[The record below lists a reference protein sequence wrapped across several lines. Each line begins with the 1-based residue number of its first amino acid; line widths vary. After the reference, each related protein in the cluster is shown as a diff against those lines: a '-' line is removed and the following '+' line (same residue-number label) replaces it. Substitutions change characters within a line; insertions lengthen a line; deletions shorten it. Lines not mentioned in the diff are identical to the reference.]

1 MTRDISVP
9 PPEPA
14 TRPMTTTARATRI
27 LTALALATALLSGCS
42 TPPKG
47 EGAGKYAAVELHGF
61 SRASIDL
68 ATEQV
73 MEEAGYKLDRRTPDG
88 MIFDKQA
95 TTTQNLVWGG
105 WQTGL
110 WDRIQTKL
118 SRRGEGDDFV
128 LSADAY
134 RVISKDD
141 AVMEEERKMG
151 FAVQAKYQKLLEK
164 VRTLLEPLPES
175 KAQTNQK

>member
-1 MTRDISVP
+1 MPHQKTSHRLLSC
-9 PPEPA
+9 
-14 TRPMTTTARATRI
+14 
-27 LTALALATALLSGCS
+27 LGLACLILSGCS

-47 EGAGKYAAVELHGF
+47 AGAGKYAAVELHGF

-95 TTTQNLVWGG
+95 TTTQNVVWGG

-110 WDRIQTKL
+110 WDRVQTRL
-118 SRRGEGDDFV
+118 ARRGENDDFV

-141 AVMEEERKMG
+141 AVLEEERKMG

-164 VRTLLEPLPES
+164 VKTLLEPLPEPKS
-175 KAQTNQK
+175 KKTTK

>member
-1 MTRDISVP
+1 MISTVP
-9 PPEPA
+9 LSR
-14 TRPMTTTARATRI
+14 TV
-27 LTALALATALLSGCS
+27 TALALATALLSGCS

-47 EGAGKYAAVELHGF
+47 PGAGKYAAVELHGF

-95 TTTQNLVWGG
+95 TSTQNLVWGG

-110 WDRIQTKL
+110 WDRIQTRL
-118 SRRGEGDDFV
+118 ARRGEGDDFL

-151 FAVQAKYQKLLEK
+151 FAVQAKYQKLLGK
-164 VRTLLEPLPES
+164 VKTLLEPLPES
-175 KAQTNQK
+175 KAKTTPK

>member
-1 MTRDISVP
+1 MVSIPRSIRLLST
-9 PPEPA
+9 
-14 TRPMTTTARATRI
+14 
-27 LTALALATALLSGCS
+27 LTLATLLVSGCS

-47 EGAGKYAAVELHGF
+47 AGAGKYAAVELHGF

-88 MIFDKQA
+88 MIFDKKA
-95 TTTQNLVWGG
+95 SSTQNLVWGG

-141 AVMEEERKMG
+141 AVLEEERKMG

-164 VRTLLEPLPES
+164 VRTLLAPLPEPKS
-175 KAQTNQK
+175 KTSQK

>member
-1 MTRDISVP
+1 MT
-9 PPEPA
+9 A
-14 TRPMTTTARATRI
+14 TARAPRI
-27 LTALALATALLSGCS
+27 LTAMALAALLLSGCS

-47 EGAGKYAAVELHGF
+47 AGAGKYAAVELHGF

-110 WDRIQTKL
+110 WDRVQTKL

-151 FAVQAKYQKLLEK
+151 STVQSKYQKLLEK
-164 VRTLLEPLPES
+164 VRTLLEPLPEPKS
-175 KAQTNQK
+175 KAKATQK

>member
-1 MTRDISVP
+1 MTAIPKAPR
-9 PPEPA
+9 
-14 TRPMTTTARATRI
+14 
-27 LTALALATALLSGCS
+27 LLALLSLSTLLLSGCS

-47 EGAGKYAAVELHGF
+47 AGAGKYSAVELHGF

-73 MEEAGYKLDRRTPDG
+73 MEEAGYRLDRRTPDG

-95 TTTQNLVWGG
+95 TSTQNLVWGG

-110 WDRIQTKL
+110 WDRVQTRL
-118 SRRGEGDDFV
+118 ARRGEGDDFI

-134 RVISKDD
+134 RVVSKDD
-141 AVMEEERKMG
+141 AVLEEERKMG

-164 VRTLLEPLPES
+164 VKTLLEPLPEPKLKTKTPS
-175 KAQTNQK
+175 N

>member
-1 MTRDISVP
+1 MT
-9 PPEPA
+9 A
-14 TRPMTTTARATRI
+14 TPKAPRLLAS
-27 LTALALATALLSGCS
+27 LALATLLLSGCS

-47 EGAGKYAAVELHGF
+47 AGAGKYAAVELHGF

-95 TTTQNLVWGG
+95 TSTQNLVWGG

-110 WDRIQTKL
+110 WDRVQTRL

-141 AVMEEERKMG
+141 AVLEEERKMG

-164 VRTLLEPLPES
+164 VKTLLDPLPEPKS
-175 KAQTNQK
+175 KTKTTQK

>member
-1 MTRDISVP
+1 
-9 PPEPA
+9 
-14 TRPMTTTARATRI
+14 MTTTARATRI

-164 VRTLLEPLPES
+164 VRTLLEPLPEL
-175 KAQTNQK
+175 KAKTNQK